1 MIALSK
7 EQVLLIHKQLIDHY
21 GGIHGI
27 RDEGLLDSAL
37 HSPFQRF
44 GGYDLFPSVADKA
57 ARLCIGLVQNHPFLG
72 GNKRI
77 GAMILLMTFDLNH
90 IEFHTNSQ
98 ELADIILR
106 LAAKEIDAESFF
118 QWVKNR
124 IS

>member
-1 MIALSK
+1 M
-7 EQVLLIHKQLIDHY
+7 KQ
-21 GGIHGI
+21 I
-27 RDEGLLDSAL
+27 RLGLA
-37 HSPFQRF
+37 
-44 GGYDLFPSVADKA
+44 
-57 ARLCIGLVQNHPFLG
+57 QNRPFLD

-90 IEFHTNSQ
+90 IEFHTDNQ

-118 QWVKNR
+118 QWVKNG